1 MAKSIDLTHFKTIL
15 YPTGFDILGPC
26 PDYNVCFLHYDLYY
40 DYSLLAIAC
49 LISWKA
55 VRCWSTLSPKWVFLT
70 RAIFGIVFL
79 F

>member
-1 MAKSIDLTHFKTIL
+1 MAKNIDLTHFKTNL

-49 LISWKA
+49 LIS
-55 VRCWSTLSPKWVFLT
+55 
-70 RAIFGIVFL
+70 
-79 F
+79 